1 MRSARLPWL
10 RLLSSIAVAAL
21 LIVPQ
26 IAIAPAA
33 NAYTTLLPMQHGIF
47 DILVDGANDHVFIS
61 SGTGQSALT
70 VLDYAG
76 TELETLSI
84 PGASGMALVGSTL
97 FVAAAD
103 ADEIVTI
110 DTTAVPPS
118 ISGHLAIGSFTHP
131 ESVAYVGGS
140 RWFSTGVCGSGT
152 VQHAHMDTDGTNLST
167 AVSLEADTC
176 PRYVVSPSDPN
187 LLLMFDDQANPMV
200 LSEYDMSTDPPTL
213 LVGPASVN
221 GGKVVSDVAFAPAGA
236 SFFTASTVPD
246 TYDQVKT
253 SDLSLIRSYFLESH
267 GGADAVDATATGGGR
282 LVGGGNAFEGSSVWV
297 YDIGSVSPTNSFD
310 LPGEDVVVPRGV
322 AWADDGTS
330 IFAVV
335 SHAWTDPLQLYVL
348 DPAAIGSTM
357 ELTAT
362 PTDTRV
368 GEKISLAGSLT
379 FDDASTT
386 AGQTMTVWRWDP
398 NGMTVIGDVTVA
410 ADGTF
415 HLHTPAH
422 IGGTATYT
430 ASFAG
435 AAHYKPSEAS
445 DSVNIAKLRS
455 HVSVEVSDTAVP
467 FGHAV
472 RVTGHLG
479 AGTMSRRL
487 ELYAKPDGGHKI
499 LIRKGKVDRHRN
511 LSTSYTPNRDTT
523 FFAYFDGD
531 LKHRPDEDS
540 AVTRVRVILH
550 AKLTKFVS
558 TSGKYKIYRGGTYAH
573 CVVHVAPNHAG
584 SDIHVTMQGY
594 VNGHWK
600 VFDTDAFPLNRK
612 SNLEFVLYGSS
623 NVNFRAKA
631 KLPTHKDHLGD
642 SSPWLY
648 FRFK

>member
-1 MRSARLPWL
+1 MRSARLPAL
-10 RLLSSIAVAAL
+10 RLLSSLAVAAL

-47 DILVDGANDHVFIS
+47 DILVDGAHDHVFIS

-103 ADEIVTI
+103 ANEIVTI
-110 DTTAVPPS
+110 DTTAVPPA

-140 RWFSTGVCGSGT
+140 LWFTTGVCGSGT

-167 AVSLEADTC
+167 AVTLEADTC

-213 LVGPASVN
+213 LVGPANVN
-221 GGKVVSDVAFAPAGA
+221 GGKVISDAAFAPAGA
-236 SFFTASTVPD
+236 SFFTASTIPD

-267 GGADAVDATATGGGR
+267 ADAVDATATGGGR
-282 LVGGGNAFEGSSVWV
+282 LVGGANAYEGSSVWV

-335 SHAWTDPLQLYVL
+335 SHTWTDPLQLYVL
-348 DPAAIGSTM
+348 DPAAIGSTV

-386 AGQTMTVWRWDP
+386 AGQTVTVWRWESQRD
-398 NGMTVIGDVTVA
+398 DRA
-410 ADGTF
+410 RRCDGRGGR
-415 HLHTPAH
+415 HLPPAH
-422 IGGTATYT
+422 P
-430 ASFAG
+430 G
-435 AAHYKPSEAS
+435 AH
-445 DSVNIAKLRS
+445 
-455 HVSVEVSDTAVP
+455 
-467 FGHAV
+467 
-472 RVTGHLG
+472 
-479 AGTMSRRL
+479 RR
-487 ELYAKPDGGHKI
+487 
-499 LIRKGKVDRHRN
+499 DRHVHGVVRRRRA
-511 LSTSYTPNRDTT
+511 LQAFR
-523 FFAYFDGD
+523 GER
-531 LKHRPDEDS
+531 LGEHRQ
-540 AVTRVRVILH
+540 ARIARL
-550 AKLTKFVS
+550 
-558 TSGKYKIYRGGTYAH
+558 G
-573 CVVHVAPNHAG
+573 
-584 SDIHVTMQGY
+584 QG
-594 VNGHWK
+594 
-600 VFDTDAFPLNRK
+600 
-612 SNLEFVLYGSS
+612 E
-623 NVNFRAKA
+623 
-631 KLPTHKDHLGD
+631 
-642 SSPWLY
+642 
-648 FRFK
+648 